1 MRIAD
6 QTKRPL
12 TVVVQQFFN
21 EVDVGKD
28 HSSAAV
34 SLELE
39 LVKGITTM
47 RVRRRKISKG
57 GSRTP
62 Q

>member
-1 MRIAD
+1 M
-6 QTKRPL
+6 
-12 TVVVQQFFN
+12 QQLFN

-39 LVKGITTM
+39 LVKGIATM
-47 RVRRRKISKG
+47 RVRRGKISKG